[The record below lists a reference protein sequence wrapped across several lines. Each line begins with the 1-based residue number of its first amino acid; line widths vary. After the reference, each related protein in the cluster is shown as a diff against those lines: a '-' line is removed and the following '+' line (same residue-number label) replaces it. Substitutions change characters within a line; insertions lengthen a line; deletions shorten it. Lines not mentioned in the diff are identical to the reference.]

1 MSEQA
6 VQIARSF
13 ASKVRQSLA
22 AGADPVRAAG
32 QRSYMKSA
40 LPYYGLSTPQV
51 RAVVR
56 SVLAGHPIPDRTTW
70 LAVVREL
77 WDGATH
83 REERYAALG
92 VLRSRTHRG
101 WLTRDDALLE
111 LIRHLI
117 TSGAWW
123 DLVDETSH
131 IVGDLLR
138 IDPATMT
145 PLLRGWSREPDLWLR
160 RASIIAQLGFR
171 ERTDLGLLAYVID
184 GSLDDPD
191 FFARKAIGWALR
203 EYAKTDPQWVR
214 EFVRANEGR
223 LSGLSKRE
231 ALRHLGE

>member
-1 MSEQA
+1 MSED
-6 VQIARSF
+6 VVEIARSF
-13 ASKVRQSLA
+13 ALAIRQSLA

-32 QRSYMKSA
+32 QQRYMKSVM
-40 LPYYGLSTPQV
+40 PYYGLTNPAV

-56 SVLAGHPIPDRTTW
+56 AVLGEHPLPHRTTW
-70 LAVVREL
+70 LAMVGEL

-83 REERYAALG
+83 REERYAALV
-92 VLRSRTHRG
+92 VLRHRAHRH
-101 WLTRDDALLE
+101 WLSADAQLLG
-111 LIRHLI
+111 LVRHLI

-138 IDPATMT
+138 LDPGTMT
-145 PLLRGWSREPDLWLR
+145 PLLRGWSRESDVWLR
-160 RASIIAQLGFR
+160 RATIIAQLGFR
-171 ERTDLGLLAYVID
+171 ERTDLDLLRYAIE

-203 EYAKTDPQWVR
+203 EYAKTDPEWVR
-214 EFVRANEGR
+214 ALVRANEGR

-231 ALRHLGE
+231 ALKYLGE